1 MEFFMKRIFAFVS
14 ACLFLFS
21 CSKPGGT
28 NNGGS
33 GSGGSSTNC
42 SGPAKS
48 FATDVIPVIQG
59 SCATSQGCH
68 AAGSITGPGPL
79 LTYSQIFSARSLI
92 RSEVSSGHMP
102 PNGSL
107 SVTQKSAIICWIEAG
122 APNN

>member
-1 MEFFMKRIFAFVS
+1 MKKIISVVAVCF
-14 ACLFLFS
+14 FLFS

-28 NNGGS
+28 DNGGTGNGGS
-33 GSGGSSTNC
+33 GGGTTC

-48 FATDVIPVIQG
+48 FTTDVNPVIQG

-68 AAGSITGPGPL
+68 GVGSTAGPGPL
-79 LTYSQIFSARSLI
+79 LTFSQVFNARTSI
-92 RSEVSSGHMP
+92 RSAVSSGRMP

-107 SVTQKSAIICWIEAG
+107 SATQKNAIICWIDAG